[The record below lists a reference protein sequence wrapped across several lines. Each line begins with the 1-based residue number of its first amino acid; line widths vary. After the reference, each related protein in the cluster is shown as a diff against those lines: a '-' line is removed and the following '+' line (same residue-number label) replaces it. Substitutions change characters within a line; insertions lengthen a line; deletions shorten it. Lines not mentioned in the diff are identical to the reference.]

1 MCGITAI
8 IRKSE
13 LVTNVKNADNKE
25 HFELLMNSLNQLQNR
40 GYDSLG
46 IGFIEKSKSNE
57 AILHT
62 KKTCDVQHMN
72 VNSFLYNDTILQ
84 KMNVYGT
91 MLGHTRWATH
101 GSKTVKNAHP
111 HTSMNG
117 LFSLVHNGIIENY
130 ASLKQ
135 FLTDYGYVF
144 KSETDS
150 EVIVNLLEHHFLK
163 NHMHVN
169 NKETSICEILRIV
182 CKKLQGTYGLAI
194 ISKETPEKIYCVK
207 NGSPLIIGENNE
219 YIIASSEVAGFYG
232 MINHYY
238 SLESNQ
244 IFVLDANS
252 GIKCIFDEKEEL
264 QMNEVDEANMSFE
277 SSPDPYRHWTI
288 KEILE
293 QPITLMNTINQGAR
307 IYNGSIHL
315 GGLVKYEDVLSKVQ
329 HVVLLGCGSSMYA
342 AQCASYYFKEISNI
356 DTVSVYD
363 GADFSLLDLPKTKRK
378 NEKGLHD
385 NNMIMVVICSQ
396 SGETMDLLKC
406 IQRLKSEKHRCVLVG
421 IVNVVDS
428 QIAREVDCG
437 VYLNVGREVSVAS
450 TKAFNSA
457 LLTFYMIATW
467 LRMRLD
473 GNYEHQQ
480 MKCTE
485 NIRQLIQ
492 KMRLNTSQY
501 ISMGECT
508 YDRYDLGK
516 INCASLFILGKG
528 KMEPI
533 AKECALKF
541 KEMAYL
547 HAEGSNSS
555 ALKHGPFALL
565 QPGYPVILLIDK
577 DNKQKLLNTYEEII
591 SRGAY
596 VLIITDCTSYELSNI
611 HANEERTKKIIYVPH
626 VECLQ
631 EIIFTHVMQL
641 LAYSISIQNGINP
654 DKPRNLAKVVTVE

>member
-8 IRKSE
+8 IQ
-13 LVTNVKNADNKE
+13 KNDTTKIENNE
-25 HFELLMNSLNQLQNR
+25 IFDLLMNSLEQLQNR

-46 IGFIEKSKSNE
+46 IGYIEKTNTNDV
-57 AILHT
+57 ILHT
-62 KKTCDVQHMN
+62 KKTCDVHHLDMK
-72 VNSFLYNDTILQ
+72 SFVSEDSMFKT
-84 KMNVYGT
+84 MDVYGT
-91 MLGHTRWATH
+91 VLGHTRWATH

-117 LFSLVHNGIIENY
+117 VFSLVHNGIIENY
-130 ASLKQ
+130 VALKR
-135 FLTDYGYVF
+135 FLIEKDYAF

-150 EVIVNLLEHHFLK
+150 EIIVNLLEYYFVNDKTNLK
-163 NHMHVN
+163 E
-169 NKETSICEILRIV
+169 KEKSVCEILRMV
-182 CKKLQGTYGLAI
+182 SKMLQGTYGLAI
-194 ISKETPEKIYCVK
+194 ICKYTPDRIYCIK

-252 GIKCIFDEKEEL
+252 GIRHMFDNKEEI
-264 QMNEVDEANMSFE
+264 QMNKVDKGNMLFE
-277 SSPDPYRHWTI
+277 SSADPYKHWTI

-293 QPITLMNTINQGAR
+293 QPVTLMNTINQGAR
-307 IYNGSIHL
+307 IYNGAIHL
-315 GGLVKYEDVLSKVQ
+315 GGLIKYADVLSKVS

-342 AQCASYYFKEISNI
+342 AQCAQYYFKEISNI
-356 DTVSVYD
+356 ETVSVHD
-363 GADFSLLDLPKTKRK
+363 GADFTLLDLPKTKRK
-378 NEKGLHD
+378 SVKGLHD
-385 NNMIMVVICSQ
+385 GNMIMVVICSQ

-467 LRMRLD
+467 LRVRLD

-480 MKCTE
+480 IKCTE
-485 NIRQLIQ
+485 NIRQLIH
-492 KMRLNTSQY
+492 KMKMNTSQY
-501 ISMGECT
+501 LSMGDDIYE
-508 YDRYDLGK
+508 RYELER
-516 INCASLFILGKG
+516 INRASLFILGKG
-528 KMEPI
+528 KMESI

-547 HAEGSNSS
+547 HAEGCNSS

-565 QPGYPVILLIDK
+565 TADYPVILLIDK
-577 DNKQKLLNTYEEII
+577 EHKQKLLNTYEEIV

-596 VLIITDCTSYELSNI
+596 VLIITDCLSYELASIECNKGTLK
-611 HANEERTKKIIYVPH
+611 NIIYVPY

-631 EIIFTHVMQL
+631 EILFTHVMQM
-641 LAYSISIQNGINP
+641 LAYAISIKNGINP